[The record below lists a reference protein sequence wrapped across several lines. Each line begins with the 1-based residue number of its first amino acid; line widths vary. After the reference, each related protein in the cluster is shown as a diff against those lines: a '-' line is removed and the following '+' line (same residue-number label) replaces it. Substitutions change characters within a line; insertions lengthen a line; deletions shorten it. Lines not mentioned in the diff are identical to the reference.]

1 MSQVEKVRLL
11 SLNLLILQAGS
22 LNAGYSLFWNMFSGI
37 FNIFHI
43 KKAPVFLRNTVG
55 QIKWVVA

>member
-43 KKAPVFLRNTVG
+43 KKAPVFLRNIK
-55 QIKWVVA
+55 IKWVLA